1 MERRAGEE
9 ERVTKGVENVAPK
22 KIRRR
27 ERLILQAA
35 SQRLSASLPPSP
47 SSSSLQ
53 SSRHTQPGAE
63 WAFTVQLCF
72 LSEKERECQIL
83 HARKKRK
90 GTKKNTFPFLPLFF
104 SSPPPLLL
112 HSLSPIL
119 SFPHVSALNLIPLS
133 FILLLL
139 SLSLL
144 IQDNAH
150 NKLSLETKKRTR
162 VGAWWTPCRG
172 TPSFLNGGLITYSWW
187 HK

>member
-1 MERRAGEE
+1 MSNSPR
-9 ERVTKGVENVAPK
+9 TKK
-22 KIRRR
+22 K
-27 ERLILQAA
+27 EGNKKKHFPF
-35 SQRLSASLPPSP
+35 PPS
-47 SSSSLQ
+47 
-53 SSRHTQPGAE
+53 
-63 WAFTVQLCF
+63 F
-72 LSEKERECQIL
+72 
-83 HARKKRK
+83 
-90 GTKKNTFPFLPLFF
+90 FF

-172 TPSFLNGGLITYSWW
+172 TPSFLNGGLITYSW
-187 HK
+187 